1 LYVQSLALS
10 DSDISLHC
18 LYPDG
23 FASYVDT
30 FRSERPVVD
39 EQEDLSLPQF
49 DIPDDAGENLGRKAG
64 HVWRDSGVADI
75 EWRKLVRE
83 RYVGVKLAFGS
94 FLDGY
99 RDSLEEKPDRYSVD
113 NSEADIVE
121 RTIYKEDERKR
132 NQMDEKN
139 QSPLQAGS
147 R

>member
-1 LYVQSLALS
+1 
-10 DSDISLHC
+10 
-18 LYPDG
+18 
-23 FASYVDT
+23 
-30 FRSERPVVD
+30 
-39 EQEDLSLPQF
+39 
-49 DIPDDAGENLGRKAG
+49 
-64 HVWRDSGVADI
+64 
-75 EWRKLVRE
+75 VRE

-113 NSEADIVE
+113 NSEVDIVE

-139 QSPLQAGS
+139 QSPLATGS